1 MARKSTP
8 INDQAAWK
16 GRPKRGGHFEPPSI
30 VDEDSLENTDWT
42 KGVADASIEPMSTNK
57 NSRGR
62 AHKTTAFPKG

>member
-1 MARKSTP
+1 MPKNSGSV
-8 INDQAAWK
+8 NDQAAWK
-16 GRPKRGGHFEPPSI
+16 GRPKRGGHFESPSI

-42 KGVADASIEPMSTNK
+42 SGLIDASIEPQPTTK